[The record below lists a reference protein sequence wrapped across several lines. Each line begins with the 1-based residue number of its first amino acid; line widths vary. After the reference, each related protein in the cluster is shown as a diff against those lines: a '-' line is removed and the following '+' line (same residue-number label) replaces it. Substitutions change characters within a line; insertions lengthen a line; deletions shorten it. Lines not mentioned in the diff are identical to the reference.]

1 MSLHTTHRIQ
11 SLIVSY
17 VCHLDRSS
25 LSAAALT
32 SLSQQTVFA
41 TPLSRALP
49 RIRLRTR
56 QAPQLIDQKI
66 LVTID
71 SWSVNSRYPDGHFV
85 RSLGKVESKEA
96 EQESLLLEYEVPYR
110 PFGKAIL
117 DCLPVE
123 GESWVVPP
131 KADENVIWRDREDLR
146 DLLICSIDPPGKLPY
161 SRNEEPADDQ
171 DVPTSMMRC
180 TPGSCRTVT
189 SRRESVSPAL
199 VVVIASQLSFRHR
212 GCLALCASGQ
222 RHGLGGSIARNNSLS
237 GRQANRHVARTLGY
251 QLVFPQTIRRASCIL
266 GHLGTSSIPE
276 QEDLT
281 DDQELSPEA
290 EIVNVR
296 FAKSVIASKEA
307 FTYEAAQL
315 RKDDR

>member
-1 MSLHTTHRIQ
+1 MKLTGR
-11 SLIVSY
+11 Y

-41 TPLSRALP
+41 TPLSRSLP

-117 DCLPVE
+117 ECLPVE

-131 KADENVIWRDREDLR
+131 KQADNVIWRDREDLR
-146 DLLICSIDPPGKLPY
+146 DLLICSIDPPGM
-161 SRNEEPADDQ
+161 SRATN
-171 DVPTSMMRC
+171 
-180 TPGSCRTVT
+180 
-189 SRRESVSPAL
+189 L
-199 VVVIASQLSFRHR
+199 RH
-212 GCLALCASGQ
+212 
-222 RHGLGGSIARNNSLS
+222 
-237 GRQANRHVARTLGY
+237 Y
-251 QLVFPQTIRRASCIL
+251 
-266 GHLGTSSIPE
+266 
-276 QEDLT
+276 
-281 DDQELSPEA
+281 
-290 EIVNVR
+290 
-296 FAKSVIASKEA
+296 
-307 FTYEAAQL
+307 
-315 RKDDR
+315 